1 MVICSLCQVVE
12 SRVRVDV
19 RVESVS
25 VHLHYILLSGLFSYD
40 GYSVPDRT
48 GVALYYHPITIVAPH
63 PFP

>member
-25 VHLHYILLSGLFSYD
+25 VHLHYILLPVH
-40 GYSVPDRT
+40 SVTVQYILSTRVCT
-48 GVALYYHPITIVAPH
+48 CYNSSTSK
-63 PFP
+63 F